1 MKIKERVS
9 NIQLVTG
16 KDSRTC
22 HVDGVTAL
30 PPLRLTPVHATVKWI
45 GDLNG
50 AGGGVM

>member
-1 MKIKERVS
+1 MEKKSAS
-9 NIQLVTG
+9 NTGDPSTCGVTG
-16 KDSRTC
+16 NGE
-22 HVDGVTAL
+22 VDGVTAL